1 MFEED
6 FGSKLKEKIELANL
20 LVGLSDEDT
29 ESVHQLYLK
38 KKEIMRKNSFF
49 ANIKMQNINKKIQK
63 IKSKYS
69 DEDIKKAKENLG
81 TNSIFEPK
89 KNNSQNIS
97 DTKNNK

>member
-6 FGSKLKEKIELANL
+6 FESKLKEKIELANL
-20 LVGLSDEDT
+20 LVDLSDEDT

-49 ANIKMQNINKKIQK
+49 ANIKIQNINKKIHK
-63 IKSKYS
+63 IRSKYS
-69 DEDIKKAKENLG
+69 DKDIKKSKETLK

-89 KNNSQNIS
+89 KNNNQNIS
-97 DTKNNK
+97 DNENNK

>member
-6 FGSKLKEKIELANL
+6 FESKLKEKIELANL
-20 LVGLSDEDT
+20 LVDLSDEDT

-49 ANIKMQNINKKIQK
+49 ANIKIQNINKKIHK
-63 IKSKYS
+63 IRSKYS
-69 DEDIKKAKENLG
+69 DKDIKKSKETLK

-89 KNNSQNIS
+89 K
-97 DTKNNK
+97 